1 MMDKRKDPDEWTFE
15 QRAAIAEDIQ
25 GQLEET
31 LGRLMLLG
39 QHLAAEITIANH
51 LLERQICLH
60 LSEDEMPF

>member
-1 MMDKRKDPDEWTFE
+1 MSKRKDPDEWTFE

-25 GQLEET
+25 WQLEET

-51 LLERQICLH
+51 LLEQQICQRLN
-60 LSEDEMPF
+60 EDEIPF